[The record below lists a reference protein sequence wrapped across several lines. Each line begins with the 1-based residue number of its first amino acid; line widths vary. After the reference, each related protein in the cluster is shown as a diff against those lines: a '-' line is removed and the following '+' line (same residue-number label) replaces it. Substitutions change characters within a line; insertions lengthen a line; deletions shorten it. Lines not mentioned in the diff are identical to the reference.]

1 MTFDAFIETGW
12 NEHAERTQEVARR
25 LADSLA
31 MIETPA
37 HVAPYARLVTHVYGE
52 HLGEWQRGIGV
63 LEAIGMLP
71 PSAGE
76 AEAAVLARNLA
87 VLRYGSGNRGSI
99 DGLAVEDRIAVLA
112 TAASA
117 IAGRLGYRDAIAAYE
132 AALQLAAA
140 GLPDRSPALRALAVG
155 GNNLAAALE
164 TKPGRDAEE
173 TRGMLVA
180 AEGGVHYW
188 QLAGTWLEEERAHYR
203 LARSRIAAGLA
214 EGAAASAQRC
224 LDVCAAHDAPAFERF
239 FGYAALA
246 LAQRGAGRH
255 DAAAAARRE
264 ALAAYERVPE
274 DERAWCA
281 QDLAELDA

>member
-12 NEHAERTQEVARR
+12 NEHAERTQEVAQR

-31 MIETPA
+31 MIEAPA
-37 HVAPYARLVTHVYGE
+37 HVAPYARLVTHVFGE
-52 HLGEWQRGIGV
+52 HLGEWRRGIGV
-63 LEAIGMLP
+63 LESMRGLA

-87 VLRYGSGNRGSI
+87 VLRYGDGDRASI
-99 DGLAVEDRIAVLA
+99 AGLSVEDRIAVLA
-112 TAASA
+112 TVASA
-117 IAGRLGYRDAIAAYE
+117 YAGRLAYRDAIAAYE
-132 AALQLAAA
+132 AALQLAGA
-140 GLPDRSPALRALAVG
+140 GLPERSPALRALAVG

-180 AEGGVHYW
+180 AEGGVRYW
-188 QLAGTWLEEERAHYR
+188 RLAGTWLEEERAHYR

-214 EGAAASAQRC
+214 EDAAASAQRC
-224 LDVCAAHDAPAFERF
+224 LEVCAAHDAPAFERF
-239 FGYAALA
+239 FGYVALT
-246 LAQRGAGRH
+246 LARRAAGRH
-255 DAAAAARRE
+255 DAAAAARAE
-264 ALAAYERVPE
+264 ALAAYERVPA
-274 DERAWCA
+274 DEREWCA